1 MKVAFFRHAPST
13 FNTRGDLS
21 PNVPIT
27 EDGKNVAKAMRGHVD
42 LVICS
47 TLRRAR
53 ETLDHSNLT
62 YKRVIFTD
70 LCREIL
76 DGNTS
81 NLYNRED
88 NIVETEEDVNN
99 RILKFRDF
107 ILSQPEISLDYAN
120 VAVIS
125 HGVFLHKMTGHGYA
139 NCQCH
144 ILEV

>member
-13 FNTRGDLS
+13 FNTQGDRS

-27 EDGKNVAKAMRGHVD
+27 EDGKNVAKAIRGHVD

-53 ETLDHSNLT
+53 ETLDHSNLK
-62 YKRVIFTD
+62 YKRVVFTD
-70 LCREIL
+70 LCREVL

-81 NLYNRED
+81 NLYNCEE

-107 ILSQPEISLDYAN
+107 ILSQPEISLN
-120 VAVIS
+120 HTNIAVIS
-125 HGVFLHKMTGHGYA
+125 HGIFLHKMTNRGYA